1 MIMSEAFVILNYSR
15 IIKAVQYNSE
25 NDSWTTW
32 LSTLKKDIPKV
43 SKDAKYLFKELDSGK
58 LKVTDWQGYCNS
70 VKMTDETLISF
81 LRDTKYGTK
90 DLASYQQYLKESS
103 QSMTL
108 FQRAGKAAGGVI
120 KSLGATLGSMATV
133 WAFEEVFS
141 LVFTVI
147 DNAVHKVEYAQER
160 LEDFNSSMKETKD
173 TLKSQQD
180 WITEN
185 GETYSK
191 LAKGVDDYGHNVSL
205 TTDEFKQYNDITS
218 QIAEMFPDM
227 VQGYN
232 DQNEAIIKNKGNVEA
247 LTKAYK
253 ESAKAKYA
261 DIMTKSS
268 STYSDYHD
276 AISEAQDQKERIT
289 SFMNAKEIRGF
300 ATSNGSYQMRVGNEY
315 YYEMFKDLLS
325 EEDNSKLNE
334 EIRNLISKRATA
346 GSNNATFTFDDLSS
360 QLQSKIRSAL
370 ITANTT
376 VSTETAKVKPLL
388 EAYIY
393 GDSNSDYDKLSE
405 QGQQAI
411 RNVITNLDEEFYSQ
425 FSSDND
431 MFSYFQSNFIEPLKG
446 AINGNELAI
455 EINTL
460 FELDKSKYK
469 NYAEYIAAVE
479 EKIKDLKNAKDEN
492 GNPIFTD
499 EQLNQLRKSK
509 GVADVDSDGNVSG
522 TALINKTKE
531 KYKDVKGAESY
542 IGTLTEDEI
551 RYIEGLEQEI
561 KTVEEIKNAVEGLD
575 KKTNTKA
582 KETKKSFS
590 SIWDALKDSEQ
601 KSLQKSVLDGTFT
614 EDSIKDFSDLQDMA
628 DKFSLEKVRKEI
640 LDTISL
646 EDSLSQF
653 LDDTGKLTS
662 AFQEMQKSD
671 NHVVSTKTLLGMP
684 DAIRKLKGYT
694 DFRNTVTDPNVS
706 KADKK
711 GAFED
716 LISEYL
722 KYYNSIKK
730 ITPETK
736 NEVINA
742 LKDVGVV
749 NAEELANAQL
759 AANISFKK
767 VKSEAK
773 DMTDFVINMT
783 DEDYKNFIDACN
795 KKGIKNTNLFNKI
808 GNDTALLITN
818 LDSKYK
824 SDVKNYLNS
833 LESKLK
839 AEKSYA
845 ETLVKLREIEWNSS
859 ETTSNQQNP
868 SWFGGTAGGKLP
880 QKGTKEYEEY
890 QKAKAKYLKI
900 KKQLDKAEK
909 ENKKN
914 LAKLKADLAEQG
926 AKLNL
931 EYDPSDPSSN
941 KNKNKSSS
949 TGSKTVNQI
958 DWIERKITTLTKK
971 LDILKTKYDAT
982 FNNSKINSSTKLLNA
997 QSKNIDKQLKIL
1009 EKQESTYAKAAPK
1022 YKGIANTYFKKVGSK
1037 YTDLVKN
1044 GGYTIEDFTTSDTT
1058 KSTKKNKSKKKQV
1071 KVTKKQ
1077 YDAIQKAIEYWDKGL
1092 EAEQNQ
1098 IATATEIKTIKQNRL
1113 QDRQEFQDTVAAKWS
1128 AKQQYGSLSERKHA
1142 MDKEWEWQKKS
1153 YETQMASAKL
1163 DKDTAKVEQLKA
1175 EMANAEVDYKVKKLQ
1190 ADQEDKETLLSQLQT
1205 EEELGALRDANGSVD
1220 KQIDVTRESYQLQI
1234 KIAKAQCNTA
1244 EAAKLEKEE
1253 QKAIVDLQKKKFDNI
1268 KSYYDAVTTLTDNDQ
1283 KDIQNQMDILE
1294 ARGITVTV
1302 DYYKGLNQLEA
1313 GKQSQYK
1320 EELVKLQAELD
1331 KLTKGT
1337 QAWYDAQNE
1346 IQNVQDSLASSEKAV
1361 VDNTNA
1367 LREATDKLYEK
1378 AYSYADNIIAES
1390 DFLTGLVRGDDTDQD
1405 TGKLTDAGMAKLYNA
1420 IFSKEVNDA
1429 NINLAKSR
1437 VTAIQDIV
1445 DRYKDGSISLEKAE
1459 EEAKKMNFTSYEQMA
1474 DALPDLRSK
1483 YQEYIN
1489 NSNGYLDTIV
1499 DLVKSG
1505 MDEMKNHLSDMVDA
1519 HKEAMNKEKE
1529 LYDYQKNILEKTK
1542 TINDIQKQISAVRG
1556 DDSEEGRLRLSQLQS
1571 QLDDAKSDLQD
1582 TEYDK
1587 YISDQEEMLDNMLD
1601 EYEDI
1606 MTTLQKDENYL
1617 IEQGYKLVNGSI
1629 GKIKEVINENASRW
1643 EYTPSPDYTKE
1654 VAKTNEQSPFEFDYS
1669 KIPNGT
1675 SSITSSILA
1684 AQTAI
1689 VESIN
1694 KIGGLNGEAEKP
1706 KTDNTSGNGDGIGGD
1721 NGVSDVSDSEL
1732 KEANKEAEANH
1743 QSRADSWQGSNSNGA
1758 SEGYASQARRIAQ
1771 EESLKSILSRSSGKG
1786 DISKPLRPVK
1796 SGETFSSALNQK
1808 LSQYGYVV
1816 KTGKGSGGADYIKM
1830 FAIALGLAGSDGSY
1844 GKNGNVYQA
1853 LADKY
1858 NLCGFRTGGIADI
1871 RPPKG
1876 EDGIAWVRNKEGFV
1890 APENVEDIRKLF
1902 DVLPDVT
1909 SFMENSF
1916 IKPNLPTTVNNDL
1929 GNSYDIKIGDI
1940 NMEGV
1945 NDPDAFAKQLV
1956 KAVQNKSN
1964 VQRALR
1970 GVTTEQ
1976 ILGRSKLGVN
1986 RVI

>member
-1 MIMSEAFVILNYSR
+1 M
-15 IIKAVQYNSE
+15 AVQYNSKD
-25 NDSWTTW
+25 DSWSGIGVDIVKSIKDKATGNLDISDKTKKD
-32 LSTLKKDIPKV
+32 LETLKDLQGTTGAAGDLKSLFSDIDEDFSKFLDKV
-43 SKDAKYLFKELDSGK
+43 DMSGDVFKQYQIHMKKNQESTSLFS
-58 LKVTDWQGYCNS
+58 
-70 VKMTDETLISF
+70 
-81 LRDTKYGTK
+81 
-90 DLASYQQYLKESS
+90 
-103 QSMTL
+103 
-108 FQRAGKAAGGVI
+108 RATKAAGSAL
-120 KSLGATLGSMATV
+120 KTLGATLGSMAIS
-133 WAFEEVFS
+133 WAIGEVIS
-141 LVFTVI
+141 LVITELDKLGHKASETSKELDEAFDKSKESNKKYKDNI
-147 DNAVHKVEYAQER
+147 DSLDEYKYKYQEILDSNDREIDKRKSLMELQGNINSLVGSQVDGLDLVNGRLDVQLKKLKQISKEEKKKYYNNAVGNYTNAKKSADSSVGQEEGYGTTYVYNEKNISNSLKKVLEDNGYGDLVKNGTGNILVDLFTLSNGNSVSISDGVDVNGDSSKTLQER
-160 LEDFNSSMKETKD
+160 VDELTKLQEILLKGGQGNSG
-173 TLKSQQD
+173 L
-180 WITEN
+180 
-185 GETYSK
+185 
-191 LAKGVDDYGHNVSL
+191 YGAV
-205 TTDEFKQYNDITS
+205 TS
-218 QIAEMFPDM
+218 QIQTWQTKLDEVKNSANELVQSYVYANANPDNIKSLDDYQKY
-227 VQGYN
+227 VN
-232 DQNEAIIKNKGNVEA
+232 D
-247 LTKAYK
+247 
-253 ESAKAKYA
+253 
-261 DIMTKSS
+261 
-268 STYSDYHD
+268 
-276 AISEAQDQKERIT
+276 
-289 SFMNAKEIRGF
+289 
-300 ATSNGSYQMRVGNEY
+300 
-315 YYEMFKDLLS
+315 
-325 EEDNSKLNE
+325 
-334 EIRNLISKRATA
+334 
-346 GSNNATFTFDDLSS
+346 FT
-360 QLQSKIRSAL
+360 
-370 ITANTT
+370 
-376 VSTETAKVKPLL
+376 EKVKKDGNISRAIKDGSLDEDDIPSMV
-388 EAYIY
+388 ENYISVLD
-393 GDSNSDYDKLSE
+393 GFSDWYDKW
-405 QGQQAI
+405 
-411 RNVITNLDEEFYSQ
+411 
-425 FSSDND
+425 
-431 MFSYFQSNFIEPLKG
+431 
-446 AINGNELAI
+446 
-455 EINTL
+455 
-460 FELDKSKYK
+460 
-469 NYAEYIAAVE
+469 
-479 EKIKDLKNAKDEN
+479 EKEA
-492 GNPIFTD
+492 T
-499 EQLNQLRKSK
+499 
-509 GVADVDSDGNVSG
+509 
-522 TALINKTKE
+522 NKTKN
-531 KYKDVKGAESY
+531 V
-542 IGTLTEDEI
+542 
-551 RYIEGLEQEI
+551 
-561 KTVEEIKNAVEGLD
+561 
-575 KKTNTKA
+575 
-582 KETKKSFS
+582 KKSFS

-628 DKFSLEKVRKEI
+628 DNFSLEKVRKEI
-640 LDTISL
+640 LDTVSL
-646 EDSLSQF
+646 DDSLSQF

-759 AANISFKK
+759 AAQSAAQSAAKK
-767 VKSEAK
+767 IKSEAK

-783 DEDYKNFIDACN
+783 DEDYKNFIDACD
-795 KKGIKNTNLFNKI
+795 KKGIKNTKLFNKI
-808 GNDTALLITN
+808 GNDTGLLITN

-868 SWFGGTAGGKLP
+868 SWFGGPAGGGEKP
-880 QKGTKEYEEY
+880 KKGTKEYDEY
-890 QKAKAKYLKI
+890 QKAKAEYE
-900 KKQLDKAEK
+900 KKKRELEKAEK
-909 ENKKN
+909 QNKKN

-958 DWIERKITTLTKK
+958 DWIERKIATLTKK

-982 FNNSKINSSTKLLNA
+982 FNNSKIDSSTKLLNA

-1044 GGYTIEDFTTSDTT
+1044 GGYTIENFTTSDTT

-1098 IATATEIKTIKQNRL
+1098 IATATEIKTTKQGRL

-1128 AKQQYGSLSERKHA
+1128 AKQQYGSLSKRKHA

-1205 EEELGALRDANGSVD
+1205 EEELGTLKDANGSVD

-1234 KIAKAQCNTA
+1234 KIAKAQGNTA

-1294 ARGITVTV
+1294 ARGITVTA

-1320 EELVKLQAELD
+1320 EELVKLQAELSN
-1331 KLTKGT
+1331 LTKGT

-1361 VDNTNA
+1361 IDNTNA

-1378 AYSYADNIIAES
+1378 AYNYADNIIAES

-1405 TGKLTDAGMAKLYNA
+1405 TGKLADAGMAKLYNA

-1429 NINLAKSR
+1429 NINLAKPR
-1437 VTAIQDIV
+1437 VTAIQDVV
-1445 DRYKDGSISLEKAE
+1445 DSYKNGSISLEKAKSE
-1459 EEAKKMNFTSYEQMA
+1459 SKKMNFTSYEQMA

-1587 YISDQEEMLDNMLD
+1587 YISDQEEMLDNMVD

-1654 VAKTNEQSPFEFDYS
+1654 VAKTNEQAPFEFDYS
-1669 KIPNGT
+1669 KIPNEA

-1689 VESIN
+1689 VKSIN
-1694 KIGGLNGEAEKP
+1694 NIGGLNSETEEP
-1706 KTDNTSGNGDGIGGD
+1706 KIDNTGGNGNGIGGD
-1721 NGVSDVSDSEL
+1721 NGVSDVLDSDLE
-1732 KEANKEAEANH
+1732 ETNKEAEANH

-1909 SFMENSF
+1909 SFMEKSF
-1916 IKPNLPTTVNNDL
+1916 VKPNLPTTVNNDL
-1929 GNSYDIKIGDI
+1929 GASYDIKIGDI

-1945 NDPDAFAKQLV
+1945 NDPDAFASQLV

-1976 ILGRSKLGVN
+1976 MLGRSKLGVN
-1986 RVI
+1986 RVM